1 MGYYNTIEAKQTTM
15 TFDYKPL
22 HKNYLLLC
30 EMDLPT
36 PIKSRMLDDIISMW
50 PGHWRVLG
58 ATKAALEEFANND
71 YVKVSGMDINRS
83 HLTDR
88 IDRNTLLLETP
99 ITDAEE
105 WWQFVI
111 DHDGTYFATKSE
123 NLSDKWSEMVEF
135 TELPDGAFRNAG
147 FGWRHRKSV
156 EMPYL
161 KALHAQ
167 AV

>member
-1 MGYYNTIEAKQTTM
+1 M
-15 TFDYKPL
+15 TFDYKTL

-30 EMDLPT
+30 EMDLPLPT
-36 PIKSRMLDDIISMW
+36 KSRMLDTIIAIW
-50 PGHWRVLG
+50 DGHWRVLG
-58 ATKAALEEFANND
+58 ITKAALEVFAKED
-71 YVKVSGMDINRS
+71 YLKVSGIDINRS
-83 HLTDR
+83 HTTDR
-88 IDRNTLLLETP
+88 HIRNTFLLENP
-99 ITDAEE
+99 MQDAEE
-105 WWQFVI
+105 WWQYVV

-161 KALHAQ
+161 KALHTQ